1 MSKMKSGT
9 LCAAALIS
17 LFTGGGIATTRA
29 AQAPNIIIIMADD
42 LTRAASSTGG
52 RPKNRI
58 QLLLLF
64 LLKSRWFMPVRL
76 APAASARS
84 SSVLACTSTSAADCA
99 DAARRPARLLG
110 KLRRGR
116 AGVAQVVNSCQ

>member
-9 LCAAALIS
+9 LCTAALIS

-52 RPKNRI
+52 RAKSK
-58 QLLLLF
+58 F
-64 LLKSRWFMPVRL
+64 LSVEGGRTL
-76 APAASARS
+76 SAGDS
-84 SSVLACTSTSAADCA
+84 MV
-99 DAARRPARLLG
+99 
-110 KLRRGR
+110 
-116 AGVAQVVNSCQ
+116 